1 VQSRHYSG
9 TWPAAARRYG
19 LFDLAGGL
27 LGVCVLGIPMS
38 AAVLTNVFSDLEPMV
53 EALELSRL
61 VLADEVPGNA
71 ETWFIARVFADAAAA
86 AGVRGVV
93 AFADPVPRVI
103 DGRLVFPGHRG
114 AVYIA
119 KGGAYLRRA
128 TPRTLTV
135 LGDGRVLSDR
145 SAQKVRQDERGHE
158 HVERQLVRLGA
169 DPRRATQPGAQWLAE
184 ALGQVRA
191 TRLRHR
197 GNHRYA
203 FRLGRTARE
212 RARVRIARPSG
223 PYPAAVDAVPP
234 AQLGLLGGTVVTAFQ
249 PSLFATCALPGCT
262 SPVVTWGDVCSGCQV
277 AFNDYLRP
285 GRPDQLVPTE
295 HDIEQRDLDVA
306 AG

>member
-1 VQSRHYSG
+1 VLGGRCFSCQCTTVTYGLKRCRARRTRGTIADPRINHYSG

-19 LFDLAGGL
+19 LFDLAGEL

-61 VLADEVPGNA
+61 VLANEVPANA
-71 ETWFIARVFADAAAA
+71 ETWFIARVFADAAD

-93 AFADPVPRVI
+93 AFADPVPRLV
-103 DGRLVFPGHRG
+103 DGQLVFPGHRG
-114 AVYIA
+114 AVYMA
-119 KGGAYLRRA
+119 KGATYLGRA

-158 HVERQLVRLGA
+158 HVERQLVKLGA
-169 DPRRATQPGAQWLAE
+169 DPRRPAQPGAQWLAE

-212 RARVRIARPSG
+212 RARIRIALPSG
-223 PYPAAVDAVPP
+223 PYPSSVDAVPP
-234 AQLGLLGGTVVTAFQ
+234 TQLRLFGE
-249 PSLFATCALPGCT
+249 PS
-262 SPVVTWGDVCSGCQV
+262 
-277 AFNDYLRP
+277 
-285 GRPDQLVPTE
+285 
-295 HDIEQRDLDVA
+295 
-306 AG
+306 